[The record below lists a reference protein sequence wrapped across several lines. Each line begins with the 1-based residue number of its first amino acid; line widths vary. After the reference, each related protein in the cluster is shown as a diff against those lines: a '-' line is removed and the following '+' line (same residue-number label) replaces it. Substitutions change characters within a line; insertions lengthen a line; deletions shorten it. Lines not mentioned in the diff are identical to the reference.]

1 MFPDGSTL
9 CSIAMRG
16 LAHEQTFNSQRWCWA
31 EGPTRDLRAGFDP
44 LEVVFVTA
52 QRAEWLV
59 RALLDPADLDRL
71 SRAEAASI
79 LVELAA
85 LQASLAARLSAPP
98 AAPTNQSKA
107 REPDRLMTVDEVAVR
122 LGVTPRWLYRH
133 AKQLPFTRKL
143 SRRTL
148 RFSEMALRHWE
159 PAHK

>member
-1 MFPDGSTL
+1 
-9 CSIAMRG
+9 
-16 LAHEQTFNSQRWCWA
+16 
-31 EGPTRDLRAGFDP
+31 
-44 LEVVFVTA
+44 VVVTA

-59 RALLDPADLDRL
+59 RALSNPADLDRL

-85 LQASLAARLSAPP
+85 LQASLAERLSAAPP
-98 AAPTNQSKA
+98 APPKHSQT
-107 REPDRLMTVDEVAVR
+107 REPDRLMTVDEVAAR

-148 RFSEMALRHWE
+148 RFSETALRHWE
-159 PAHK
+159 ATQR